1 MNSHI
6 KNVGKGLAKT
16 ALYSAVGVGL
26 GLVVNRTFFAKS
38 FKGAWDLSKYN
49 MSQAKGSLVASTVAC
64 SVYMTGLEYL
74 KDSLE

>member
-16 ALYSAVGVGL
+16 ALYSVVGAGL
-26 GLVVNRTFFAKS
+26 GVVTNRTFFAKS
-38 FKGAWDLSKYN
+38 FEGAWHLSKYN
-49 MSQAKGSLVASTVAC
+49 MSQAKGSLVVSTVVGAA
-64 SVYMTGLEYL
+64 YMIGLEYL

>member
-16 ALYSAVGVGL
+16 ALYSVVGVGL
-26 GLVVNRTFFAKS
+26 GVVANRAFFAKT
-38 FKGAWDLSKYN
+38 FKVAWDLSKYN
-49 MSQAKGSLVASTVAC
+49 MSQAKGSLVASTVVGAV
-64 SVYMTGLEYL
+64 SIIGAEYL

>member
-26 GLVVNRTFFAKS
+26 GLVTNRTFFAKS

-49 MSQAKGSLVASTVAC
+49 MSQVKGGLVASTVVSAA
-64 SVYMTGLEYL
+64 YMIGLEYL

>member
-16 ALYSAVGVGL
+16 ALYSVAGAGL
-26 GLVVNRTFFAKS
+26 GIVANRAFFSKS
-38 FKGAWDLSKYN
+38 FKGAWDLGMYN
-49 MSQAKGSLVASTVAC
+49 MSKDKGRLVASTMVVVVSMIGA
-64 SVYMTGLEYL
+64 EYL